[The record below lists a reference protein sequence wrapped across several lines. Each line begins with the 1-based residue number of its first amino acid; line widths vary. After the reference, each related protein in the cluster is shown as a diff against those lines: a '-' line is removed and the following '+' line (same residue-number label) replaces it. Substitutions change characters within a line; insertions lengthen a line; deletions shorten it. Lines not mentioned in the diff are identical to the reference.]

1 MRKIYLSWI
10 ILGLFFTA
18 CTVDN
23 DTVFDENAVVRVQKV
38 IDNCAQELVKPEF
51 GWRMLYVPNPETHGG
66 YNVLMKFLDSE
77 NVRVYTDFVEE
88 TTLSTYSFNAS
99 QGPVLSFDTYSCL
112 HYLADPKNKPQG
124 KGLQGEF
131 EFVIQSISAD
141 SIVFLGKK
149 YSNKLVFTPAEE
161 TDWTELMEASRKNIE
176 RMAPPKDAP
185 FFRGLMM
192 NQTAI
197 NLIYDPDTRSASY
210 TYADDETKEIKT
222 ARTAVFGTKEGIAF
236 QPKIKVNGVVLGAL
250 KYNEAKDLFES
261 NTPGVI
267 GSLKYSHK
275 PPFQFYN
282 SVRDMQSG
290 SDLVGLAKIG
300 KLEPS
305 MAIMSEIVKMLSNLS
320 FMCEELKNGYPLAV
334 LAGLK
339 QIRIVWQ
346 LNYNGTM
353 VGPWLSFF
361 GAENG
366 FAEANCSL
374 DLGMEMEVLRDDQ
387 LRFSLIPGRM
397 MSNNDKFWS
406 NMESQITY
414 ETFRRFFTD
423 PAGFTIV
430 PAGNNQYY
438 FVNLADS
445 KRWIVLTK
453 E

>member
-1 MRKIYLSWI
+1 M
-10 ILGLFFTA
+10 
-18 CTVDN
+18 
-23 DTVFDENAVVRVQKV
+23 
-38 IDNCAQELVKPEF
+38 
-51 GWRMLYVPNPETHGG
+51 
-66 YNVLMKFLDSE
+66 
-77 NVRVYTDFVEE
+77 
-88 TTLSTYSFNAS
+88 
-99 QGPVLSFDTYSCL
+99 
-112 HYLADPKNKPQG
+112 
-124 KGLQGEF
+124 
-131 EFVIQSISAD
+131 IQSISAD

-305 MAIMSEIVKMLSNLS
+305 MAIMSEIVKMLSNMS

-334 LAGLK
+334 LAGL
-339 QIRIVWQ
+339 
-346 LNYNGTM
+346 
-353 VGPWLSFF
+353 
-361 GAENG
+361 
-366 FAEANCSL
+366 
-374 DLGMEMEVLRDDQ
+374 
-387 LRFSLIPGRM
+387 
-397 MSNNDKFWS
+397 
-406 NMESQITY
+406 
-414 ETFRRFFTD
+414 
-423 PAGFTIV
+423 
-430 PAGNNQYY
+430 
-438 FVNLADS
+438 
-445 KRWIVLTK
+445 
-453 E
+453 